1 MIILGLKN
9 ILSEDADAR
18 RLFGKKELE
27 IMLKQLDGFLLKQSE
42 RNRLSRDIRPKLEF
56 IKEIAK
62 FQDEFRLEKNQE
74 NKRIIEKTVG
84 TILKDELGKDTKAIL
99 LFGSFADKSFT
110 KRSDIDI
117 CTIFRQDIS
126 PKEATKFRIRVSGQ
140 LPEKVDIQVFNV
152 VPQKVKREI
161 ARNHRV
167 LYSTNDYDNTGFS
180 IRYMKDEDYFI
191 RVQKIFGATA

>member
-1 MIILGLKN
+1 MSLKN
-9 ILSEDADAR
+9 ILSEDANAR

-27 IMLKQLDGFLLKQSE
+27 IMLKQLGGLLLKQSE

-56 IKEIAK
+56 IREIAK

-74 NKRIIEKTVG
+74 NKRIIEKMVS
-84 TILKDELGKDTKAIL
+84 TILKDELGKDAKAIL

-110 KRSDIDI
+110 KRSDIDV
-117 CTIFRQDIS
+117 CAVFRKDIS
-126 PKEATKFRIRVSGQ
+126 PMEATKFRIRVSGQ
-140 LPEKVDIQVFNV
+140 LPEKADIQVFDV
-152 VPQKVKREI
+152 LPQKVKREI

-180 IRYMKDEDYFI
+180 IKYTKDKDYFI
-191 RVQKIFGATA
+191 RMQKIFGVTA

>member
-1 MIILGLKN
+1 MSLKN
-9 ILSEDADAR
+9 ILSGDANAR

-27 IMLKQLDGFLLKQSE
+27 IMLKQLGGFLLKQSE

-56 IKEIAK
+56 IREIAK

-84 TILKDELGKDTKAIL
+84 TILKDELGKDAKAIL

-110 KRSDIDI
+110 KRSDIDV
-117 CTIFRQDIS
+117 CAVFRRDIS
-126 PKEATKFRIRVSGQ
+126 PREATKFRIRVSGQ

-152 VPQKVKREI
+152 LPQKVKREI
-161 ARNHRV
+161 ARSHRV
-167 LYSTNDYDNTGFS
+167 LYGTNDYDNTGFS
-180 IRYMKDEDYFI
+180 IKYMKDEDYFA
-191 RVQKIFGATA
+191 RVQKIFGAAA